1 MKINSKMIFIPSSST
16 VSSKTMSIHVCSLC
30 LHSSARLFSSAGKN
44 ERDGPRRNEFCP
56 FDFFDGEIKFDY
68 YLNEDKVCSGFES
81 TLSQCPSGSTMSFRF
96 KGCNHPVSSANLECI
111 GMWQASN
118 QHYLAVIDWIN
129 GTTPRYKCGVS

>member
-1 MKINSKMIFIPSSST
+1 MIFIPSSST
-16 VSSKTMSIHVCSLC
+16 VSPKTMSIHVCFVC
-30 LHSSARLFSSAGKN
+30 LHPFTRLCFFSAGKS

-81 TLSQCPSGSTMSFRF
+81 TLSQCPSGSSMSFRF
-96 KGCNHPVSSANLECI
+96 KGCSHPVVGANLECI
-111 GMWQASN
+111 GSWQASN

-129 GTTPRYKCGVS
+129 GTVPRYKCGVS